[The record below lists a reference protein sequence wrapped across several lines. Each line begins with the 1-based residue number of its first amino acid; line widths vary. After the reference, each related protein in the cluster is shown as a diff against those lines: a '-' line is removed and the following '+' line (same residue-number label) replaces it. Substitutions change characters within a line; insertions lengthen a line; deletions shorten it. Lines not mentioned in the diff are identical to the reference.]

1 MKEKLASI
9 EAKRKKLYDQYSNQ
23 IKRATLIGVIILA
36 VVGLIYWLF
45 IDFRSTS
52 IFFFGLL
59 IIPIVM
65 GASASKYATT
75 FRELIKSELITIVL
89 EDKFDDVTYN
99 QHASI
104 SQGVIDYTG
113 LVKRADRFKGEDYI
127 RGSYNGVH
135 FETSDV
141 ELRERVEHVDS
152 KGRRHVSYP
161 VFFKGRWYVFRF
173 EKTLEGALKICESYP
188 QSRQGLEKF
197 DTESIQF
204 NKKFRLFATD
214 KQFAFY
220 HLNPSMMEKLL
231 ELEKMH
237 RGHIYFY
244 YAGNELH
251 IGVNDN
257 QDYLEMPFRK
267 EINEAS
273 IKTFEGDI
281 DLIPAIIKEMKLDSR
296 KFKN

>member
-1 MKEKLASI
+1 MKEKLANI

-23 IKRATLIGVIILA
+23 IKRAILIAVIMIAVLA
-36 VVGLIYWLF
+36 LIYWLF
-45 IDFRSTS
+45 IDLRSTS
-52 IFFFGLL
+52 IFFFSAL

-65 GASASKYATT
+65 GAGASKYANT
-75 FRELIKSELITIVL
+75 FREIIKTELITVVL
-89 EDKFDDVTYN
+89 EDKFEDVTYN

-104 SQGVIDYTG
+104 SQGVIDFTG

-127 RGSYNGVH
+127 RGTYNGVH

-141 ELRERVEHVDS
+141 EMRERVEHVDS

-161 VFFKGRWYVFRF
+161 IYFKGRWYVFKF
-173 EKTLEGALKICESYP
+173 EKTLEGVLKICESYP

-204 NKKFRLFATD
+204 NKKFKLYATD

-220 HLNPSMMEKLL
+220 HLNPIMMEKLL
-231 ELEKMH
+231 ELEKLH
-237 RGHIYFY
+237 RGQIYFY

-257 QDYLEMPFRK
+257 QDYLEMPFRR